1 MNTDGPASASRPA
14 SAVGPTA
21 PATLIPKKD
30 RSGLGWRFI
39 SAGVLIPMVVS
50 TVFWLPPWTLLAFCG
65 TACIA
70 AGWEA
75 VAVLA
80 PCPAVV
86 DPFERFFA
94 TTLTVLVGTGA
105 ALFAKYLPPA
115 VAGVFPAVFLL
126 CMALLV
132 FRPREITTFSHRAAA
147 LVFVPLYVGLG
158 LAVYPTLRLLFVHG
172 DRWVFAIMA
181 LTFLGDTFAYFAG
194 RFLGRHKLHPR
205 LSPKKTWEG
214 SMGGLLGSATVLVTA
229 RLWYLPELEWMDVAL
244 LALLAGAIGQTGDL
258 FESALKR
265 SVGVKDSGTILP
277 GHGGLL
283 DRIDALLPT
292 GLFVLGWGLARG
304 LFIPLGR

>member
-1 MNTDGPASASRPA
+1 MNTDGQATATQPAPTVGSPA
-14 SAVGPTA
+14 ATPPT
-21 PATLIPKKD
+21 PKHD

-39 SAGVLIPMVVS
+39 SAGVLIPMVLA
-50 TVFWLPPWTLLAFCG
+50 TVFWLPPWSLLAFCG
-65 TACIA
+65 AACLA

-75 VAVLA
+75 IAVLA

-86 DPFERFFA
+86 DPTERLVGTA
-94 TTLTVLVGTGA
+94 LTLAVGTGA
-105 ALFAKYLPPA
+105 ALAARYLPLALAAP
-115 VAGVFPAVFLL
+115 FPAVFLL
-126 CMALLV
+126 CMLFLV
-132 FRPREITTFSHRAAA
+132 LRPREITTFSHRAAA
-147 LVFVPLYVGLG
+147 LTFAPLYVGLG

-172 DRWVFAIMA
+172 DRWVFTIMA

-214 SMGGLLGSATVLVTA
+214 SIGGLLGSATVLVTA
-229 RLWYLPELEWMDVAL
+229 RLWYLPELPWLDVAL
-244 LALLAGAIGQTGDL
+244 LALLAGAVGQVGDL

-265 SVGVKDSGTILP
+265 SVGVKDSGKILP